1 MFPSVQVRRKHREAD
16 AATMIDRGKVSVLGV
31 QVDAVDYDAAVARII
46 DAASNDQPYS
56 VSALA
61 VHGVMTGVDDDEH
74 IARLNRFDLIT
85 PDGQPVR
92 WAMNWLHD
100 TELPDRVYGPRL
112 TLEVC
117 RAAAE
122 HGLPVYFY
130 GSTRETLDH
139 LAERLP
145 TLAPGITIAGMR
157 PSKFATSTSDELELI
172 AADIRA
178 TGAKICMVGL
188 GCPRQEVF
196 VFENAHRLSMPA
208 LAVGAAFDFHAGLA
222 KEPPAWVQRAGLQWA
237 QRLVANPKRLWRR
250 YLILNPRY
258 SFAVLRQKLGR
269 YTPTAATEPTH
280 IGFS

>member
-1 MFPSVQVRRKHREAD
+1 
-16 AATMIDRGKVSVLGV
+16 MIDKGKVSVLGV
-31 QVDAVDYDAAVARII
+31 NVDAVDYEAAVSRII
-46 DAASNDQPYS
+46 EAASASQPYAI
-56 VSALA
+56 SALA
-61 VHGVMTGVDDDEH
+61 VHGVMTGVDDPEH
-74 IARLNRFDLIT
+74 LARLNQFDLIT

-100 TELPDRVYGPRL
+100 TKLTDRVYGPKL

-122 HGLPVYFY
+122 NDLPVYFY
-130 GSTRETLDH
+130 GSTQDTLDH
-139 LAERLP
+139 LAARLP
-145 TLAPGITIAGMR
+145 TLAPGITIAGMQ
-157 PSKFATSTSDELELI
+157 PSKFATSTEAELDEI
-172 AADIRA
+172 AADIKA

-196 VFENAHRLSMPA
+196 VFENAKRLSMPA

-222 KEPPAWVQRAGLQWA
+222 KEPPAWIQRAGLQWA

-258 SFAVLRQKLGR
+258 SAAVLRQKLRR
-269 YTPTAATEPTH
+269 YRPTEESLPSH
-280 IGFS
+280 IGYS

>member
-1 MFPSVQVRRKHREAD
+1 
-16 AATMIDRGKVSVLGV
+16 MIDRGKVSVLGV
-31 QVDAVDYDAAVARII
+31 TVDAVDYEAAVERII
-46 DAASNDQPYS
+46 AAATTGVPYAI
-56 VSALA
+56 SALA
-61 VHGVMTGVDDDEH
+61 VHGVMTGVDDPEH
-74 IARLNRFDLIT
+74 IARLNRFDLVT

-92 WAMNWLHD
+92 WAMNWLHGTD
-100 TELPDRVYGPRL
+100 LPDRVYGPRL

-117 RAAAE
+117 RSAADR
-122 HGLPVYFY
+122 GLPVYFY
-130 GSTRETLDH
+130 GSTQETLDH

-157 PSKFATSTSDELELI
+157 PSRFTTSTEDELDAV

-196 VFENAHRLSMPA
+196 VYENAQRLSMPA

-222 KEPPAWVQRAGLQWA
+222 NEPPAWIQRAGLQWA

-258 SFAVLRQKLGR
+258 ATAIVRQKLGR
-269 YTPTAATEPTH
+269 YDSTAESEPTW
-280 IGFS
+280 IGYS